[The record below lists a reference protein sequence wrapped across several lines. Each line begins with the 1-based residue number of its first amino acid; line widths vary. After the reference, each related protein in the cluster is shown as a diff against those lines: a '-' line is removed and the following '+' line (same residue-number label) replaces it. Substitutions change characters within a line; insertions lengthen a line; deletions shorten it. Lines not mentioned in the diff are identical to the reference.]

1 MKPLPSVRRSAHL
14 LGVLCLLSKPILAQT
29 TNTPALLPGQAVV
42 LAVEGRVEFSRK
54 ETQPP
59 VWDRA
64 YTGQIFK
71 PGDSLKVAE
80 RSRLHLR
87 FSNQSIAWFSEKTD
101 FALEA
106 PVDPKAQS
114 SILLFLGR

>member
-1 MKPLPSVRRSAHL
+1 MRPLRSTRRLAHV
-14 LGVLCLLSKPILAQT
+14 LGVLCLRAAPILAQSE
-29 TNTPALLPGQAVV
+29 NAPAVLPGQAVV

-71 PGDSLKVAE
+71 PGDSLKVGE

-87 FSNQSIAWFSEKTD
+87 FSNQSTAWFSDKTD
-101 FALEA
+101 FTIE
-106 PVDPKAQS
+106 
-114 SILLFLGR
+114 